1 MEPAGGEED
10 VQVFGEED
18 GERIAAGD
26 VPPGAQAER
35 SPRAVPASEE
45 DVADL
50 MPTVAHVAGGG
61 EQRSKLHLDEAALLQ
76 THARVHLQPQ
86 RRGEPGQERREG
98 ERRAGEEPK
107 RSDDLHPSATV
118 LVEGSREEAWE
129 GSRPQAD
136 RDAVGGAGDCRPGEE
151 ERKREVKA
159 DGHVGSHAPG
169 HPHDQRALP
178 FALAAA
184 RVPSSWIRRRV
195 VSTVHEA
202 AVELGGVAI
211 AELSSGIT
219 GHFLAVH
226 EKPQL
231 HLPSCLARLRGKG
244 QCQVQSVSLLEREAQ
259 RQLEGDHAGE
269 LRKGSTR
276 SQELSFQRQDRA
288 RHLELRLDGNVVLL
302 PISKEEAHADA
313 RRSCPDARRWISD
326 LALRRQEDA
335 DRFVH
340 LVLLA
345 HQKRQLLLLLQP
357 VCGLDLGHDRRHELL
372 ARGGTQGRAHKLARG
387 DGNALQ
393 TAAGPPKL
401 GEDQADSIP
410 VVQPPVDLKLQEEL
424 DSPRCDDRLVATEV
438 KLDASDA
445 DQVVRHLAELLVVAV
460 DGEREVAGHP
470 IVCIQ
475 KSVTPCNLHKHPSV
489 WRDLCLV
496 QVDHRQHFFRLRP

>member
-136 RDAVGGAGDCRPGEE
+136 RDAVGGAGDCRPGKE

-288 RHLELRLDGNVVLL
+288 RHLPHAQLAILALPALRHLELRLDGNVVLL

-313 RRSCPDARRWISD
+313 RRSCPDARRWISEAGEVKTTSSSSSPD

-345 HQKRQLLLLLQP
+345 HQKRQLLLLL
-357 VCGLDLGHDRRHELL
+357 HSRRTSAQHS
-372 ARGGTQGRAHKLARG
+372 RGG
-387 DGNALQ
+387 
-393 TAAGPPKL
+393 AG
-401 GEDQADSIP
+401 
-410 VVQPPVDLKLQEEL
+410 
-424 DSPRCDDRLVATEV
+424 C
-438 KLDASDA
+438 
-445 DQVVRHLAELLVVAV
+445 
-460 DGEREVAGHP
+460 
-470 IVCIQ
+470 
-475 KSVTPCNLHKHPSV
+475 
-489 WRDLCLV
+489 
-496 QVDHRQHFFRLRP
+496 